1 MKWGIET
8 FCWADWTKPRTA
20 RLTAV
25 LSALIISANRR
36 TEESLRI
43 KDALALHEEQTK
55 NSRERLSN
63 DQKIEHV
70 LQGCLKILEAL
81 ENLGESADKEA
92 YRSFLLK
99 EKERYQKELRD
110 VKARLSLAEN
120 DIFKGIRSLSILEN
134 RVWLF
139 PGYSSCYP
147 ENYSYPNKLET
158 RSNRLEK
165 LKIL

>member
-8 FCWADWTKPRTA
+8 FCWADWTKPTTA

-120 DIFKGIRSLSILEN
+120 DIFKGTRSLSILRE
-134 RVWLF
+134 
-139 PGYSSCYP
+139 S
-147 ENYSYPNKLET
+147 
-158 RSNRLEK
+158 RLAIPR
-165 LKIL
+165 LQ